1 MEDKTDKTTRTGET
15 QHLMPLFSVWCSIQT
30 DKLAD
35 QLAPAF
41 LRFIFATSRKPN
53 STRLWLQVN
62 FWRFN
67 FCDVLKASSIH
78 VIALSIPGINA
89 QAFRA
94 GLVNLVLLASRLRQ
108 LGLGQGKCERSSRV
122 TVKRSKRALTDSL
135 ALFPALAIPSRS
147 ASVRFA
153 MAIKKKQSISKP
165 SSNGNRSRNGASQSK
180 PSHTGPQNTA
190 VRTYSIPDFR
200 LEHPD
205 LAVKRLVEKDKDGAE
220 HVRYEVTGNLDAPVP
235 PIRDSKYLNKQQ
247 CIEIYR
253 YMLLN
258 RKMEVALENL
268 YKQGKVVGG
277 VYFGLGQ
284 EACSCASAYAL
295 DKDDWFAPMIRNQGA
310 LLVRGFGASDTMMQY
325 MAKADSP
332 TKGRDGTSH
341 FGDIEERNMVSPISM
356 LGDLIPVLSGVALGA
371 RLQGRNIATLT
382 WIGDGGQSTGVTYEG
397 INFAAVQ
404 NLGLVLFVESNLWA
418 YSTPSEMQYRV
429 KDLAERA
436 IGYGIPG
443 VIVDGTDACQV
454 YDAAHD
460 AVERAHRA
468 EGPTLIEAKMMRM
481 KGHAI
486 HDAAAYVPKPMFDFW
501 KKRDPIARFENY
513 LVKEKKWLTAKEN
526 AELISEVERVIE
538 AEREIAVNSPMPTPE
553 SAEGGVY
560 CEDGC
565 HEIKPKYGMPKVKK
579 GTGGFK
585 ATEAAVHLK

>member
-1 MEDKTDKTTRTGET
+1 
-15 QHLMPLFSVWCSIQT
+15 V
-30 DKLAD
+30 A
-35 QLAPAF
+35 
-41 LRFIFATSRKPN
+41 
-53 STRLWLQVN
+53 
-62 FWRFN
+62 
-67 FCDVLKASSIH
+67 
-78 VIALSIPGINA
+78 
-89 QAFRA
+89 
-94 GLVNLVLLASRLRQ
+94 
-108 LGLGQGKCERSSRV
+108 
-122 TVKRSKRALTDSL
+122 
-135 ALFPALAIPSRS
+135 
-147 ASVRFA
+147 
-153 MAIKKKQSISKP
+153 
-165 SSNGNRSRNGASQSK
+165 
-180 PSHTGPQNTA
+180 
-190 VRTYSIPDFR
+190 
-200 LEHPD
+200 
-205 LAVKRLVEKDKDGAE
+205 
-220 HVRYEVTGNLDAPVP
+220 GNLDAPVP
-235 PIRDSKYLNKQQ
+235 PIRDSRYLDKKQ
-247 CIEIYR
+247 CIEIYG

-258 RKMEVALENL
+258 RKMEIGLENL

-310 LLVRGFGASDTMMQY
+310 LLVRGFRAADTMMQY

-341 FGDIEERNMVSPISM
+341 FGDIEKHNMVSPISM

-371 RLQGRNIATLT
+371 RLQGRNIAALT

-404 NLGLVLFVESNLWA
+404 KLGLVLVVESNLWA

-429 KDLAERA
+429 KDLAERS

-454 YDAAHD
+454 YDATRD
-460 AVERAHRA
+460 AVERAHRG

-526 AELISEVERVIE
+526 EDLIAEVERVIE
-538 AEREIAVNSPMPTPE
+538 EEREIAVKSPMPTPE
-553 SAEGGVY
+553 SAEGGVF

-565 HEIKPKYGMPKVKK
+565 HEIKPKYEMPKVKK
-579 GTGGFK
+579 GTGSFK
-585 ATEAAVHLK
+585 QTEAAVHLK

>member
-1 MEDKTDKTTRTGET
+1 
-15 QHLMPLFSVWCSIQT
+15 
-30 DKLAD
+30 
-35 QLAPAF
+35 
-41 LRFIFATSRKPN
+41 
-53 STRLWLQVN
+53 
-62 FWRFN
+62 
-67 FCDVLKASSIH
+67 
-78 VIALSIPGINA
+78 
-89 QAFRA
+89 
-94 GLVNLVLLASRLRQ
+94 
-108 LGLGQGKCERSSRV
+108 
-122 TVKRSKRALTDSL
+122 
-135 ALFPALAIPSRS
+135 
-147 ASVRFA
+147 
-153 MAIKKKQSISKP
+153 MAIKKKNSRQN
-165 SSNGNRSRNGASQSK
+165 SNGNRARNGGSRSK
-180 PSHTGPQNTA
+180 SIDHPNTS
-190 VRTYSIPDFR
+190 VRSYSIPDHR

-205 LAVKRLVEKDKDGAE
+205 LSVKQRVEKDKDGTQ
-220 HVRYEVTGNLDAPVP
+220 HVRYEVSGDVDAPVP
-235 PIRDSKYLNKQQ
+235 PIRDSKYLSKKQ

-258 RKMEVALENL
+258 RKMEIGLENL

-310 LLVRGFGASDTMMQY
+310 LLVRGFRASDTMMQY
-325 MAKADSP
+325 MAKANSP

-341 FGDIEERNMVSPISM
+341 FGDIEKRNMVSPISM

-371 RLQGRNIATLT
+371 RLQGRNIAALT

-404 NLGLVLFVESNLWA
+404 NLGLVLIVESNLWA

-454 YDAAHD
+454 YDVTRD
-460 AVERAHRA
+460 AVERAHRG

-486 HDAAAYVPKPMFDFW
+486 HDAAAYVPKPMFEFW

-526 AELISEVERVIE
+526 EGLISEVEQVIE

-553 SAEGGVY
+553 SAEGGVF
-560 CEDGC
+560 CEDNC
-565 HEIKPKYGMPKVKK
+565 HAIKPKYGMPKVKK
-579 GTGGFK
+579 GTGDFRQ
-585 ATEAAVHLK
+585 TEAAAHFK

>member
-1 MEDKTDKTTRTGET
+1 M
-15 QHLMPLFSVWCSIQT
+15 
-30 DKLAD
+30 
-35 QLAPAF
+35 
-41 LRFIFATSRKPN
+41 AT
-53 STRLWLQVN
+53 
-62 FWRFN
+62 
-67 FCDVLKASSIH
+67 
-78 VIALSIPGINA
+78 
-89 QAFRA
+89 
-94 GLVNLVLLASRLRQ
+94 
-108 LGLGQGKCERSSRV
+108 
-122 TVKRSKRALTDSL
+122 
-135 ALFPALAIPSRS
+135 
-147 ASVRFA
+147 
-153 MAIKKKQSISKP
+153 KKKKSNNKP
-165 SSNGNRSRNGASQSK
+165 SPNGNRPRNGARNADVRV
-180 PSHTGPQNTA
+180 GTA
-190 VRTYSIPDFR
+190 APGRSVARSATANSELRTYSIPDLR
-200 LEHPD
+200 EEHPNFTVHQ
-205 LAVKRLVEKDKDGAE
+205 ATEKAGDGTE
-220 HVRYEVTGNLDAPVP
+220 HVRYEVEGDLNTPVP
-235 PIRDSKYLNKQQ
+235 PIRDSTYLTKQQ
-247 CIEIYR
+247 AIDIYR

-258 RKMEVALENL
+258 RKMETALENL

-284 EACSCASAYAL
+284 EACSCASSYAL

-310 LLVRGFGASDTMMQY
+310 LLVRGFAARDTMMQY

-341 FGDIEERNMVSPISM
+341 FGDIEKRNMVSPISM

-371 RLQGRNIATLT
+371 RLQGRDIAAMT

-404 NLGLVLFVESNLWA
+404 NLGLVLVVESNLWA
-418 YSTPSEMQYRV
+418 YSTPSEMQYRC

-454 YDAAHD
+454 YDAARQ
-460 AVERAHRA
+460 AVERAHRG

-486 HDAAAYVPKPMFDFW
+486 HDAATYVPKEMFAFW

-513 LVKEKKWLTAKEN
+513 LVNTKKWLSAKEN
-526 AELISEVERVIE
+526 AALIAEVEEVIE
-538 AEREIAVNSPMPTPE
+538 KEREIAVNSPMPTPE

-565 HEIKPKYGMPKVKK
+565 HNIKPKYGTPKVKK
-579 GTGGFK
+579 SAGSYK